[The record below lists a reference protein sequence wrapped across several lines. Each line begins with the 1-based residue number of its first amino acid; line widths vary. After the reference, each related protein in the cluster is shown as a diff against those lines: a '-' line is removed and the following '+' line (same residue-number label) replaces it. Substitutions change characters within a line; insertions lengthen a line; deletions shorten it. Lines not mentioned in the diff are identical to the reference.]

1 MTEASGDSSKPGY
14 GCHYAAVNPSPY
26 DVNLCLPS
34 GSGLDWGNRD
44 YDVNLMVA
52 DKAWSNSGQ
61 LKFSI
66 FNTDGF
72 FGRCCRQLGLQALS

>member
-1 MTEASGDSSKPGY
+1 M
-14 GCHYAAVNPSPY
+14 
-26 DVNLCLPS
+26 NLCLPS

-61 LKFSI
+61 LKFNI

-72 FGRCCRQLGLQALS
+72 LGDRITVNWVYKPYLDVRARRYRFRILNASVSR